1 MARFS
6 PATVESV
13 DLVPTGVGSS
23 KARRARWVV
32 ARFRSLVAAGQALGA
47 LSRMRPM
54 GRRLTLRSSFS
65 PAAPDLGIF
74 FPLDPDLEYAYPP
87 PSPQIVANI
96 AAAIAAVPTL
106 YTQVLHLMNKM
117 NLPPPSVPATPSTP
131 LPNIEIAPPDML
143 EALPAYRNYRRGEPA
158 ATLFIKNIDH
168 KNVTEDDLQRLF
180 SAVAAGRRSATG
192 SAVEPASVH
201 VRLMKEGRMK
211 GQAFVKFPSVELA
224 TEALERLHGG
234 IVRGRPMVIAIGR
247 EHATA
252 ILLGIARDVDQ
263 SAQARLDALAKVQSV
278 FDLVRRTIP
287 NHEATD
293 PLLVT
298 ESVIKRQA
306 LISASAG
313 TEIRVATYKIMRIL
327 VSPSSVRILFSS
339 HIDLFIIRTLIR
351 DPRYDSEREQA
362 IRFIRACIE
371 EPEGPHFVPM
381 SVVRALAAIAEQL
394 DDRFRT
400 ICLETICE
408 LAVRHPELACF
419 SGGTKAM
426 FAALLDGPPEML
438 DPIVSTFLHLL
449 DSPASRRYIRPHV
462 ELEMVI
468 SQFVDAYTSKT
479 GYSIE
484 KLVGSASVI
493 RKVLS
498 SWTGLVYFSIGN
510 MRSVRSIV
518 DALGLPNEDTRALI
532 EITQDRSRE
541 ISEMAILLLAG
552 IMSLCS
558 KQLPAEFASKV
569 QSLPSLFRL
578 ATNFH
583 DEGRRHLATSKLSQ
597 ILNISRSAASAK
609 TTMPAHPGL
618 LSFNCVAQT
627 RLDCIRVHAGLQI
640 DEAQLRNM
648 LNDSE
653 VIGAKDFTKWNWD
666 IIDDIVSG
674 PLLNPKR
681 YDDLVR
687 NTKFV
692 SRLIAFF
699 RPTSRQFS
707 DMPRNSPKVL
717 RTAVELVRNLAS
729 TVEGSRVLADTKFLL
744 EIADQLGQHTMPVC
758 QDLVKNQASVTP
770 DNVFLKERMEA
781 TMSSDYFWIIRA
793 FTHRPDGLRLLEQCG
808 IYNIFYQLADLR
820 GREDLSNAIL
830 TSMDYSADSH
840 PRVILAK
847 MLTAGSRALR
857 FTATLHLEQL
867 AAAHETSFH
876 EWGIPLLVVQLY
888 DPVADI
894 VQVAVGILQRLC
906 RRPQNL
912 AAFAQLRP
920 DIQHLAVV
928 GNDLLLQM
936 LALPSGFKYLAEAG
950 YVESEIDYWF
960 EHGIYQYVTHAELS
974 ISEGLAK
981 SLPKSAFDTLDKDL
995 VLNMDG
1001 RIPIHLYG
1009 ELAKTSGGVAYL
1021 EMVGHTASFLDRV
1034 RAFRDCIAPA
1044 AAMELKA
1051 ALWALGAIGS
1061 SASGLAILEDGGA
1074 ITLIME
1080 VLRAAPVI
1088 TVRGTC
1094 FYVLGM
1100 IGRSPKGRGILEDLG
1115 WLGESIHV
1123 PGDPESVLQFPE
1135 WEFSGSWP
1143 ARQGLTFKP
1152 LHYRADA
1159 IEAEI
1164 LTCIGNLS
1172 NHILSTAASKRLAVI
1187 RQQHPHYFVKP
1198 ELCVQAWR
1206 ICTAYHYRV
1215 ATRRFIQELFERLV
1229 FDSQVLKVVDQMD
1242 GVAMVYP
1249 LDDKDSA
1256 RHNENAFKSSLS
1268 LLAKDPDGKGPS
1280 AANTANRMS
1289 LQPARVIRGF

>member
-117 NLPPPSVPATPSTP
+117 NLPPP
-131 LPNIEIAPPDML
+131 
-143 EALPAYRNYRRGEPA
+143 
-158 ATLFIKNIDH
+158 
-168 KNVTEDDLQRLF
+168 
-180 SAVAAGRRSATG
+180 
-192 SAVEPASVH
+192 VH

-234 IVRGRPMVIAIGR
+234 IVRD
-247 EHATA
+247 ATA

-313 TEIRVATYKIMRIL
+313 TLADFLRLCLGDTTKEIRVATYKIMRIL

-484 KLVGSASVI
+484 KLVGS
-493 RKVLS
+493 
-498 SWTGLVYFSIGN
+498 LVYFSIGN

-518 DALGLPNEDTRALI
+518 DALGLPNEDTR
-532 EITQDRSRE
+532 
-541 ISEMAILLLAG
+541 
-552 IMSLCS
+552 
-558 KQLPAEFASKV
+558 LPAEFASKV
-569 QSLPSLFRL
+569 
-578 ATNFH
+578 
-583 DEGRRHLATSKLSQ
+583 
-597 ILNISRSAASAK
+597 
-609 TTMPAHPGL
+609 
-618 LSFNCVAQT
+618 QT

-830 TSMDYSADSH
+830 TSMDYSAWVT
-840 PRVILAK
+840 RANVR
-847 MLTAGSRALR
+847 GS
-857 FTATLHLEQL
+857 
-867 AAAHETSFH
+867 
-876 EWGIPLLVVQLY
+876 LY

-1080 VLRAAPVI
+1080 VLRAAP
-1088 TVRGTC
+1088 
-1094 FYVLGM
+1094 
-1100 IGRSPKGRGILEDLG
+1100 
-1115 WLGESIHV
+1115 
-1123 PGDPESVLQFPE
+1123 FPE